1 MASWIDT
8 YPPIP
13 PTFKNG
19 GRGVGTGQ
27 GCRVRLG
34 EGVWVG
40 CDVGWLLEGSE
51 DVGIVIIGSG
61 VGVKMWVG
69 CAVGEETVIAVEGS
83 D

>member
-1 MASWIDT
+1 
-8 YPPIP
+8 
-13 PTFKNG
+13 
-19 GRGVGTGQ
+19 
-27 GCRVRLG
+27 VRLG